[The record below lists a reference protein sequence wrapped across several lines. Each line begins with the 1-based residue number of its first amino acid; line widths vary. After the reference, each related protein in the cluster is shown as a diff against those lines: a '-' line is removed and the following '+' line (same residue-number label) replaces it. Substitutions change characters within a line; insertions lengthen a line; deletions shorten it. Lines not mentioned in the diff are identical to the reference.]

1 MRRTLDRLI
10 GLLAVLTGVGI
21 PTLRWA
27 RGEVPVP
34 GEGAAVVLALLVAAG
49 LVLLLVRRE
58 A

>member
-10 GLLAVLTGVGI
+10 GLAAVLVGVGI
-21 PTLRWA
+21 PTLRWM

-34 GEGAAVVLALLVAAG
+34 SEGAGLVLALLVVAG
-49 LVLLLVRRE
+49 LVLLWTGRK